1 MLKVINDKYG
11 IESGHVE
18 TVHSFTN
25 DQNLIDNYHKA
36 DRRGRSAV
44 LNMVITETGAAKAV
58 AKALPELN
66 GKLTGNSVRVPT
78 PNVSLAILNLTFPQA
93 VNRDELN
100 EYIRQIALHSNLQG
114 QIEYTSSTEVV
125 SSDFIGSR
133 SAGVFDSQATIV
145 NGNHVSL
152 YVWYDNEMGYS
163 CQVQRIAEQ
172 MAGVKY
178 LTIPPEQLSA

>member
-1 MLKVINDKYG
+1 MNDHFG
-11 IESGHVE
+11 ILSGHVE

-58 AKALPELN
+58 AKALPELL
-66 GKLTGNSVRVPT
+66 GKLTGNSIRVPT
-78 PNVSLAILNLTFPQA
+78 PNVSMAILSLTLEKA
-93 VNRDELN
+93 ASKEEIN
-100 EYIRQIALHSNLQG
+100 EFLRQVSLHSNLQD
-114 QIEYTSSTEVV
+114 QIDYTNSTEVV

-133 SAGVFDSQATIV
+133 SAGVFDAQATIV
-145 NGNHVSL
+145 NGNRANL

-163 CQVQRIAEQ
+163 CQVMRIAEQ
-172 MAGVKY
+172 VSGTHY
-178 LTIPPEQLSA
+178 LHLPIEG

>member
-1 MLKVINDKYG
+1 MCV
-11 IESGHVE
+11 
-18 TVHSFTN
+18 
-25 DQNLIDNYHKA
+25 
-36 DRRGRSAV
+36 
-44 LNMVITETGAAKAV
+44 
-58 AKALPELN
+58 
-66 GKLTGNSVRVPT
+66 KLR
-78 PNVSLAILNLTFPQA
+78 
-93 VNRDELN
+93 
-100 EYIRQIALHSNLQG
+100 LHSNLQG

-133 SAGVFDSQATIV
+133 SAGIFDAQATIV

-178 LTIPPEQLSA
+178 LTIPPEKLSA

>member
-1 MLKVINDKYG
+1 M
-11 IESGHVE
+11 
-18 TVHSFTN
+18 
-25 DQNLIDNYHKA
+25 
-36 DRRGRSAV
+36 
-44 LNMVITETGAAKAV
+44 
-58 AKALPELN
+58 
-66 GKLTGNSVRVPT
+66 
-78 PNVSLAILNLTFPQA
+78 
-93 VNRDELN
+93 N

-178 LTIPPEQLSA
+178 LTIPPEQLTA